1 MIHINCLILC
11 HWSLSI
17 PPENIGT
24 ILDGE
29 RKQWHEMGQGNDF
42 LGDHSFS
49 KYAKFSEKL
58 TFLTPDTHIYV
69 CISGGKK

>member
-1 MIHINCLILC
+1 MIHINCLILS

-29 RKQWHEMGQGNDF
+29 RKQWHEMG
-42 LGDHSFS
+42 
-49 KYAKFSEKL
+49 
-58 TFLTPDTHIYV
+58 
-69 CISGGKK
+69 